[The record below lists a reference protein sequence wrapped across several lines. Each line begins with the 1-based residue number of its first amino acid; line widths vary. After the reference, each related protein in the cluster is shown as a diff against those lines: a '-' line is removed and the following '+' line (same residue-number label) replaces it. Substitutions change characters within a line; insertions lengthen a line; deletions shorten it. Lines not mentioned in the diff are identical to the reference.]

1 MRDNYTEV
9 EELFDL
15 RQLLS
20 HHEVVRHCAF
30 QAINFEKCGF
40 PMENYRFEDCLFM
53 GCHIPP
59 RMFYAMDEDCIVLP
73 RVKMPYKVFPR
84 KLYDARSLYLHYRP
98 AYPETFRTC
107 YDTINYERYIARG
120 KQSSDIK
127 ETLCRTLHDHSISN
141 ALEQFIAQ
149 YDEKDIVAVMGGHAV
164 SRTDPHYRQIVEISK
179 RLTELGKLMVSGG
192 GPGAMEAVHLGAW
205 LAGHSEAELED
216 AMLMLSGAPSF
227 RDPDWLPSA
236 FHVMEKY
243 PRVEPYHSLGIPT
256 WFYGHEPATP
266 FASEI
271 AKYFD
276 NSVRENYIISIAKGG
291 IIYTPGSAGTF
302 QEIFQDAA
310 QNHYETLGYASP
322 MIFLGRQYYTEETPI
337 YSLLEDLHDRGKY
350 QNLILRITDRTDEV
364 IRYLLEF
371 HQPDCRWSAQSFEY

>member
-40 PMENYRFEDCLFM
+40 PMEAYRFEDCLFM
-53 GCHIPP
+53 GCRIPP
-59 RMFYAMDEDCIVLP
+59 RMYYAMDEACIVLP
-73 RVKMPYKVFPR
+73 RVKMPYRVFPN
-84 KLYDARSLYLHYRP
+84 KLYDAGTLYLHYDP
-98 AYPETFRTC
+98 DCPESFRTC
-107 YDTINYERYIARG
+107 YDTINYERYLALG
-120 KQSSDIK
+120 KQTADIK
-127 ETLCRTLHDHSISN
+127 ETLCRVLHDHSISN
-141 ALEQFIAQ
+141 ALEQFIAR
-149 YDEKDIVAVMGGHAV
+149 YDEKDLVAVMGGHAV
-164 SRTDPHYRQIVEISK
+164 LRTDPNYRQIAEISK
-179 RLTELGKLMVSGG
+179 QLTETGKLMVSGG
-192 GPGAMEAVHLGAW
+192 GPGAMEAVHFGAW
-205 LAGHSEAELED
+205 MAGRSEAEFED
-216 AMLMLSGAPSF
+216 ALSQLCPAPSF
-227 RDPDWLPSA
+227 RDEGWLSRA
-236 FHVMEKY
+236 FGVMKKY
-243 PRVEPYHSLGIPT
+243 PRYDSYHSLGIPT

-322 MIFLGRQYYTEETPI
+322 MIFLGHRYYTEETPI
-337 YSLLEDLHDRGKY
+337 YTLLEHLHEQGKY
-350 QNLILRITDRTDEV
+350 QNLILRITDRTEDV
-364 IRYLLEF
+364 IRYLMDF
-371 HQPDCRWSAQSFEY
+371 HRPDDRWSGQSFEY